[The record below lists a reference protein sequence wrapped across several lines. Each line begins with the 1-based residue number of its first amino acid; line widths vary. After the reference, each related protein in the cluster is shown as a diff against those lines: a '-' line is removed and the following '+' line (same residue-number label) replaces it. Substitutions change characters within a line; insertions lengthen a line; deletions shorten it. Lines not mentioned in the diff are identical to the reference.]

1 MLTLRTDFGCTEAII
16 DDNCGINKFYEIASI
31 LSNEFDIQFKV
42 TSDEGDAL
50 LWYFPYKKNILT
62 LHYNI
67 FTGISIF
74 PSKYREAGKEENEA
88 VADLAKKL
96 EMILGKHYRS

>member
-31 LSNEFDIQFKV
+31 LSNEFDSQFKV

-62 LHYNI
+62 LNYNI
-67 FTGISIF
+67 FTGISLF
-74 PSKYREAGKEENEA
+74 TGKYREAATKENESL
-88 VADLAKKL
+88 ADIAQQHATP
-96 EMILGKHYRS
+96 LG